1 MALRVRDLLALD
13 VMRPVRP
20 LTGDGLERE
29 VRWVHTWPEVLP
41 WLHGGELLLTTAY
54 SWPTEAVEQRRI
66 VRELE
71 RTGVAALLFQAGRF
85 FPSTPQAVVAE
96 AAAVGLAVLEAGEE
110 VSFIDLTETVNR
122 EIIRA
127 QFATII
133 RSDRIHRALT
143 EAALEAVSVAD
154 IAGRLST
161 LIERPVVVLDRRG
174 RPLTPPP
181 SWWPSGQ
188 EAGGGLTRPAL
199 WPGEA
204 WLEEAPGAR
213 LPASPP
219 EGGAELAVAGRRTAF
234 FPIRAGQDPAGWL
247 VLAADEALSDLE
259 VRAGEH
265 AAVVLGLHLLRQQA
279 VAEAEA
285 RVRNTFVEAALQG
298 RLADEGALRER
309 ALLLGFD
316 PQATYTVA
324 LAVLL
329 DGGQARQRA
338 LVSTEEF
345 RRRARVGQALH
356 VALEAAQLPVFL
368 AYALNQVILLL
379 PAAGGGDL
387 LRRRATGL
395 WEHVRVLEPHLEV
408 ALVLGR
414 PRPGLEGIPLS
425 LREAEA
431 TLAAVRGP
439 GVWWHEDLLV
449 LRILTSAGDRDALA
463 ALRASTVG
471 ALERRS
477 PSLVE
482 TARALVRCGFRQRET
497 ARHLGVHWN
506 TLRHRVARI
515 EQVLGGSL
523 DDPEV
528 RLRLH
533 LGFVVDG
540 MVDRA

>member
-13 VMRPVRP
+13 VMRHVRP

-85 FPSTPQAVVAE
+85 FPSTPSAVVTE
-96 AAAVGLAVLEAGEE
+96 AATVGLAVLEAGEE
-110 VSFIDLTETVNR
+110 ISFIDMTETVNR

-127 QFATII
+127 QFDAIA

-154 IAGRLST
+154 IAGRLSA
-161 LIERPVVVLDRRG
+161 LIERSVVVLDRRG

-181 SWWPSGQ
+181 PWWPSGS
-188 EAGGGLTRPAL
+188 GGGPGAARTAFR
-199 WPGEA
+199 PGEA
-204 WLEEAPGAR
+204 RPGARPGAR
-213 LPASPP
+213 LPAFPTDGSG
-219 EGGAELAVAGRRTAF
+219 EVIVAGRRTAF
-234 FPIRAGQDPAGWL
+234 FPIWAGQDPAGWL
-247 VLAADEALSDLE
+247 VLASDESLSDLE
-259 VRAGEH
+259 ARAGEH

-316 PQATYTVA
+316 PQATYAVA
-324 LAVLL
+324 IAVLL
-329 DGGQARQRA
+329 DDGQARQRA

-345 RRRARVGQALH
+345 RQRARLGQALH
-356 VALEAAQLPVFL
+356 LALDAARLPVFM

-379 PAAGGGDL
+379 PAAGGGDP

-395 WEHVRVLEPHLEV
+395 WEHVQALEPHLDV

-431 TLAAVRGP
+431 TLVAVRGP
-439 GVWWHEDLLV
+439 GVWWHEDLLI
-449 LRILTSAGDRDALA
+449 LRILTSAGDRDALE

-482 TARALVRCGFRQRET
+482 TARALVQHGFRQRET

-540 MVDRA
+540 IPDRL